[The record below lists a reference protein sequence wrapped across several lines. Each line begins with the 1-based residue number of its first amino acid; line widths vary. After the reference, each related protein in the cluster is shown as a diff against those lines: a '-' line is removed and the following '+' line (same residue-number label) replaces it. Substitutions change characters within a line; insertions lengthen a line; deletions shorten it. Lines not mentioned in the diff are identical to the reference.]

1 MRFNPG
7 DLVLIR
13 SDSTIYEMLE
23 STSNVGIVVNK
34 GVLMFVHTYNDGE
47 IKEFWSYDVIFDGRT
62 FRNVP
67 EEVLRGITD
76 ENEEDFK

>member
-7 DLVLIR
+7 DLVMIK

-23 STSNVGIVVNK
+23 TGSNVGIVINK
-34 GVLMFVHTYNDGE
+34 GVLMFVHTYGNGE
-47 IKEFWSYDVIFDGRT
+47 TKEFWSYDIVFDGRT

-76 ENEEDFK
+76 ENEEYFE

>member
-7 DLVLIR
+7 DLVIIR

-23 STSNVGIVVNK
+23 SNSNVGIVINK
-34 GVLMFVHTYNDGE
+34 GILMFVHTYDDGE
-47 IKEFWSYDVIFDGRT
+47 NKEFWAYDVIFDGRT

-76 ENEEDFK
+76 EDEKDFK